1 MDVVVLS
8 EVLSCFSLPSDKV
21 PYQNTRKRKQSCSW
35 YIFYIIF
42 PLLFLQI
49 NIHYPEVLWKI
60 PSLNHTALRLVLS
73 AEKIKG
79 GKEKKSPAAPV
90 TSAWW
95 LEMQAMSESI
105 NWRRLFHRSYFQS
118 SQEQGRM
125 AIKTLLKHFWCCQH
139 PRGGVAQSD
148 RRDAICLQQF
158 TAAVN
163 TMSWKVQDEQQP
175 NLAIKVSCIF
185 PRQKQRRAGNKG
197 GGD

>member
-1 MDVVVLS
+1 M
-8 EVLSCFSLPSDKV
+8 K
-21 PYQNTRKRKQSCSW
+21 Y
-35 YIFYIIF
+35 
-42 PLLFLQI
+42 
-49 NIHYPEVLWKI
+49 
-60 PSLNHTALRLVLS
+60 TALQLILWS
-73 AEKIKG
+73 EKIK
-79 GKEKKSPAAPV
+79 EEKSPAAPV

-95 LEMQAMSESI
+95 LEKQAMSASI

-125 AIKTLLKHFWCCQH
+125 AIKTLLKHFWCCQR

-158 TAAVN
+158 TTAVN

-185 PRQKQRRAGNKG
+185 PRQKQWRAGNEG
-197 GGD
+197 GLREACSLSAEWPSLLNLLKTL